1 MVLSK
6 VFIHLVFQGSS
17 EDECQSMEASHNSVA
32 IVNDDETTC
41 TSDRCTNTSLSS
53 NPTPNTTSPL
63 VVAIAA
69 VREGQEP
76 SASPPPTLGRSHA
89 PDGSK
94 GQFSRE
100 QCGGEPA
107 DKQHGERQRESVMQY
122 SPACTMYITVLAL
135 LTFSSRVFFDVGSL
149 KL

>member
-32 IVNDDETTC
+32 VVNDDEA
-41 TSDRCTNTSLSS
+41 TSGACTNTSPSS

-63 VVAIAA
+63 VVATAA

-76 SASPPPTLGRSHA
+76 SASPPPTTLGRSHA

-107 DKQHGERQRESVMQY
+107 DKQHGERQRERVCDAVFSCIHHVHNSV
-122 SPACTMYITVLAL
+122 SPA
-135 LTFSSRVFFDVGSL
+135 SL
-149 KL
+149 Q